1 VKFSVQ
7 FSPLER
13 ISRFGDK
20 RCQDNGKI
28 GTSGHLLLFRDRI
41 LAKGYWK
48 KVLDE
53 IKQERKAPPTTFDK
67 KQLAKIKQERVR
79 WESKTLKPWTRASP
93 EQKEEFRNLSN
104 IPVKRV
110 YTPEDVSH
118 LNESKEIGLPGE
130 YPYVRGVYPT
140 MYRGRPWTMRMFSG
154 FGTPEDTNKRL
165 HYLLEHGETGLS
177 IAFDMPTLYGYD
189 PDSQRAEGEVGR
201 CGVSVGSLK
210 DMEIILE
217 GIPLEKVSTSMT
229 INAPASV
236 LTAMYVGVAE
246 RQGVKPKELRG
257 TVQADILKEYIAQK
271 EWAFPP
277 EAHLRIIRDMM
288 VYCTKEMPQW
298 NYISI
303 SGYHIREAG
312 SSAVQELAFTLAD
325 GFAYVDLGIEAGLK
339 IEDFAPRLSFFFN
352 CGMDF
357 FEEVAKFRA
366 ARRIWARVLRDKY
379 NVKDPR
385 SLLLRTHAQNSGAS
399 LTWQQPLNNI
409 VRTTIEALA
418 TVLGGTQSL
427 HTNSYDEAWALPSE
441 AAATVALR
449 TQQIIAD
456 ETGVTDTI
464 DPLAGSY
471 YLEWLTDEMEERA
484 YQYFDKIERAGGL
497 LDAIKT
503 GFIQREIAENSYR
516 FQQELEKGD
525 RVVVGVNKYQVEEK
539 KPIDTLK
546 INEEAQRRQIARI
559 DMVRQTRDN
568 KKVEQALDELRK
580 TFMDEKANSMYPMVK
595 AVKAY
600 ATLGEI
606 MDVGRK
612 IFGEYK
618 EPPIL

>member
-1 VKFSVQ
+1 MK
-7 FSPLER
+7 
-13 ISRFGDK
+13 
-20 RCQDNGKI
+20 
-28 GTSGHLLLFRDRI
+28 I

-48 KVLDE
+48 QTLQE
-53 IKQERKAPPTTFDK
+53 IRKKQKAKPSTFNPKYLAGLRRQEAQWQRKTLGKWARESPERKK
-67 KQLAKIKQERVR
+67 
-79 WESKTLKPWTRASP
+79 
-93 EQKEEFRNLSN
+93 EFRNPSN
-104 IPVKRV
+104 IPIGRL
-110 YTPEDVSH
+110 YTPEDIAYRD
-118 LNESKEIGLPGE
+118 EAEQAGFPGE
-130 YPYVRGVYPT
+130 YPYLRGVYPT

-177 IAFDMPTLYGYD
+177 IAFDMPTLYGYV
-189 PDSQRAEGEVGR
+189 PDHPRAEGEVGR

-210 DMEIILE
+210 DMEVILE

-246 RQGVKPKELRG
+246 RQGLKPKELRG

-288 VYCTKEMPQW
+288 VYCSKEMPQW

-325 GFAYVDLGIEAGLK
+325 GFAYVDLGIEAGLRVD
-339 IEDFAPRLSFFFN
+339 DFAARLSFFWN

-357 FEEVAKFRA
+357 FEEIAKFRA
-366 ARRIWARVLRDKY
+366 ARRIWARVMKEKY
-379 NVKDPR
+379 KAKDPR

-441 AAATVALR
+441 QAATVALR
-449 TQQIIAD
+449 TQQIIAE

-464 DPLAGSY
+464 DPLGGSY
-471 YLEWLTDEMEERA
+471 YIEWLTDQMEEKA
-484 YQYFDKIERAGGL
+484 FEYFDKIERAGGL
-497 LDAIKT
+497 LNAIKT
-503 GFIQREIAENSYR
+503 GFLQREIAETSYR
-516 FQQELEKGD
+516 YQQELEKGD
-525 RVVVGVNKYQVEEK
+525 RVIVGVNRYQIEEK
-539 KPIDTLK
+539 KPIETLR
-546 INEEAQRRQIARI
+546 INEEAQRRQVERIA
-559 DMVRQTRDN
+559 MVRGTRDN
-568 KKVEQALDELRK
+568 VKVQDSLEGLRK
-580 TFMDEKANSMYPMVK
+580 AFEDEKANSMYPIIK
-595 AVKAY
+595 AVRAY

-612 IFGEYK
+612 VFGDYK